1 MESLERD
8 WNTLR
13 EKFSDEELVPFVDSF
28 YSSIEKKRRTNAEIQ
43 LKLWRRSIKEII
55 ASWETWFMWSCVDST
70 LAFLQKL
77 RESWVNMKGI
87 SLWCELLKLR
97 SNWVYTIHFFVKDS
111 SSKPD
116 RIIDFI
122 KAWEIAIYDSEYKN
136 PKDWKEVDHIQNIF
150 LSADSI
156 SCDDSLLTIAKTMNL
171 PVDEEYFSWYIK
183 KIQIDNTDETYERFC
198 RYESWLRIIFNNK
211 VALFKPVEE
220 QKLQIWDN
228 LADNLNLDSEHREFY
243 KIMNELWWIIWH
255 LYWYPYWVVV
265 GVDRALRS
273 ESDSMLEKESR
284 QDFLLWTHQDL
295 LEKYWLNDA
304 IEVTFIKL
312 KSWAEIEFTNTV
324 KWQKGT
330 WNSLESLMN
339 YANRELQYNDKEK
352 YDKFYD
358 LWFQL
363 QKFWKTSTPSK
374 PTKTYSNLESE
385 VKKNTDIESDENWT
399 YHYTHEGD

>member
-13 EKFSDEELVPFVDSF
+13 EKFSDEELVSFVDSF

-116 RIIDFI
+116 RIIDFV

-312 KSWAEIEFTNTV
+312 KSWAEIEFR
-324 KWQKGT
+324 
-330 WNSLESLMN
+330 
-339 YANRELQYNDKEK
+339 YKE
-352 YDKFYD
+352 F
-358 LWFQL
+358 
-363 QKFWKTSTPSK
+363 
-374 PTKTYSNLESE
+374 
-385 VKKNTDIESDENWT
+385 I
-399 YHYTHEGD
+399 